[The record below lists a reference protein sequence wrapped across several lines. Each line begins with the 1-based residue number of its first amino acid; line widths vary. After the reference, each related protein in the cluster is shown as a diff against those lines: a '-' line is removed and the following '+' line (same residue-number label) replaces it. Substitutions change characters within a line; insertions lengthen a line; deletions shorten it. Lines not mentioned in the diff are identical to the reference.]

1 MVSERQIIRRHL
13 DCAAPDERDIYADM
27 RAAVIEEFKQP
38 LVVREREVPVPGA
51 DEVLI
56 KVEACGVCHSD
67 LSIADGDWPQL
78 KRLIKT
84 PLIPGHE
91 VVGRVVKRGDQVQH
105 LEAGD
110 RVGVAW
116 LHWSCGSCELCKE
129 GLENL
134 CTNQSITGGS
144 VDGGF
149 AEFIKAKASHA
160 IKVPDA
166 LDPSEAAPL
175 FCAGVTVYRA
185 VKNSG
190 IKPGQR
196 LAIFGVG
203 GLGHL
208 AVQVARTFGADVIAV
223 DIATDKLEL
232 AKSLGADQVINA
244 STEDVL
250 KTLRSLGGVHAAI
263 VTSSA
268 KAAYTQAFY
277 AVRSA
282 GSLMVV
288 GLPAEDISFPAI
300 LMREIRIRSVA
311 TGTRD
316 DLRETLN
323 LAAAGKIRC
332 LIETSGL
339 DKVNDI
345 FSQMRHGQ
353 IRGRVVIN
361 AF

>member
-1 MVSERQIIRRHL
+1 MK
-13 DCAAPDERDIYADM
+13 
-27 RAAVIEEFKQP
+27 AAVIQEFKQP
-38 LVVREREVPVPGA
+38 LVIQDVDVPVPEAG
-51 DEVLI
+51 EVLI

-78 KRLIKT
+78 KRMIKK

-91 VVGRVVKRGDQVQH
+91 VVGRVVKRGEQVQD
-105 LEAGD
+105 LQIGD

-116 LHWSCGSCELCKE
+116 LHWSCGKCELCLE

-134 CTNQSITGGS
+134 CPNQAVTGAS
-144 VDGGF
+144 VDGGY
-149 AEFIKAKASHA
+149 AEFVKAKASHA
-160 IKVPDA
+160 IKVPES
-166 LDPSEAAPL
+166 LDPAEAAPL

-185 VKNSG
+185 VKLAG
-190 IKPGQR
+190 VQPGQR
-196 LAIFGVG
+196 VAVFGIG

-208 AVQVARTFGADVIAV
+208 AVQVAKTFGAKVIAV
-223 DIATDKLEL
+223 DIAADKLEL
-232 AKSLGADQVINA
+232 AKQLGADQLINA
-244 STEDVL
+244 STDDVL
-250 KTLRSLGGVHAAI
+250 KTFRGLGGVHAAI

-277 AVRSA
+277 SVRSA
-282 GSLMVV
+282 GTLMVV
-288 GLPAEDISFPAI
+288 GLPADELSFPAI
-300 LMREIRIRSVA
+300 LMREIKIRSVA

-339 DKVNDI
+339 SKVNEI
-345 FSQMRHGQ
+345 FGQMRQGQ

-361 AF
+361 SF

>member
-1 MVSERQIIRRHL
+1 
-13 DCAAPDERDIYADM
+13 M

-38 LVVREREVPVPGA
+38 LVVQEVEIPVPEAG
-51 DEVLI
+51 DVLI

-78 KRLIKT
+78 KRMIKK
-84 PLIPGHE
+84 PVIPGHE

-105 LEAGD
+105 LAIGD

-116 LHWSCGSCELCKE
+116 LHWSCGACELCQE

-134 CTNQSITGGS
+134 CPNQAITGAS
-144 VDGGF
+144 VDGGY

-160 IKVPDA
+160 IKVPA
-166 LDPSEAAPL
+166 GLDPAEAAPL

-185 VKNSG
+185 VKNAG
-190 IKPGQR
+190 VQPGQR
-196 LAIFGVG
+196 VAVFGVG

-208 AVQVARTFGADVIAV
+208 AVQIARTFGAQVIAV
-223 DIATDKLEL
+223 DIAADKLEL
-232 AKSLGADQVINA
+232 ARQLGAGQVINA
-244 STEDVL
+244 ATDDVL
-250 KTLRSLGGVHAAI
+250 KIMRGLGGVHAAI

-268 KAAYTQAFY
+268 KAAYNQAFY
-277 AVRSA
+277 AVRPA
-282 GSLMVV
+282 GTLMVV
-288 GLPAEDISFPAI
+288 GMPAEELSFPAI
-300 LMREIRIRSVA
+300 LMREIKIRSVA

-316 DLRETLN
+316 DLRETLK

-332 LIETSGL
+332 LIETSDL
-339 DKVNDI
+339 NKVNEI
-345 FSQMRHGQ
+345 FGQMRQGQ

-361 AF
+361 TF

>member
-1 MVSERQIIRRHL
+1 
-13 DCAAPDERDIYADM
+13 M

-38 LVVREREVPVPGA
+38 LVVQEVEVPVPDAG
-51 DEVLI
+51 EVLI

-78 KRLIKT
+78 KRMIKK

-105 LEAGD
+105 LEIGD

-116 LHWSCGSCELCKE
+116 LHWSCGACELCQE

-134 CTNQSITGGS
+134 CPNQAITGAS
-144 VDGGF
+144 VDGGY

-160 IKVPDA
+160 IKVPAA
-166 LDPSEAAPL
+166 LKPAEAAPL

-185 VKNSG
+185 VKNAG
-190 IKPGQR
+190 VQPGQR
-196 LAIFGVG
+196 VAVFGVG

-208 AVQVARTFGADVIAV
+208 AVQMARTFGAQVIAV
-223 DIATDKLEL
+223 DIAADKLEL
-232 AKSLGADQVINA
+232 AQQLGAGQVINA
-244 STEDVL
+244 VTDDVL
-250 KTLRSLGGVHAAI
+250 KIMRGLGGVHAAI

-268 KAAYTQAFY
+268 KAAYSQAFY
-277 AVRSA
+277 AVRPA
-282 GSLMVV
+282 GTLMVV
-288 GLPAEDISFPAI
+288 GMPAEELSFPAI
-300 LMREIRIRSVA
+300 LMREIKIRSVA

-332 LIETSGL
+332 LIETSDL
-339 DKVNDI
+339 KRVNEI
-345 FSQMRHGQ
+345 FGQMRQGQ
-353 IRGRVVIN
+353 IRGRVVIDS
-361 AF
+361 F

>member
-1 MVSERQIIRRHL
+1 
-13 DCAAPDERDIYADM
+13 M
-27 RAAVIEEFKQP
+27 RAAVIQEFKQP
-38 LVVREREVPVPGA
+38 LIVQDVDVPVPEAG
-51 DEVLI
+51 DVLI

-78 KRLIKT
+78 KRMIKK

-91 VVGRVVKRGDQVQH
+91 VVGRVVKKGDQVQN
-105 LEAGD
+105 LEIGD

-116 LHWSCGSCELCKE
+116 LHWSCGACELCKE

-134 CTNQSITGGS
+134 CPNQAITGAS
-144 VDGGF
+144 VDGGY

-160 IKVPDA
+160 IKVPA
-166 LDPSEAAPL
+166 PLGPVEAAPL

-185 VKNSG
+185 VKNAG
-190 IKPGQR
+190 VQPGQR
-196 LAIFGVG
+196 VAVFGVG

-208 AVQVARTFGADVIAV
+208 AVQIAKASGAMVIAV

-232 AKSLGADQVINA
+232 AQQLGADQVINA
-244 STEDVL
+244 VSEDVL
-250 KTLRSLGGVHAAI
+250 KIFRGMGGAHAAI

-268 KAAYTQAFY
+268 KAAYNQAFY
-277 AVRSA
+277 AVRPA
-282 GSLMVV
+282 GTLMVV
-288 GLPAEDISFPAI
+288 GMPAEELSFPAI
-300 LMREIRIRSVA
+300 LMREIKIRSVA
-311 TGTRD
+311 TGTRS

-339 DKVNDI
+339 DTVNEI
-345 FSQMRHGQ
+345 LGQMRQGK

-361 AF
+361 RF

>member
-1 MVSERQIIRRHL
+1 MK
-13 DCAAPDERDIYADM
+13 
-27 RAAVIEEFKQP
+27 AAVIQEFKQP
-38 LVVREREVPVPGA
+38 LVLQDVEVPVPEAG
-51 DEVLI
+51 DVLI

-78 KRLIKT
+78 KRMIKK

-91 VVGRVVKRGDQVQH
+91 VVGRVVKRGDQVQE
-105 LEAGD
+105 LQIGD

-116 LHWSCGSCELCKE
+116 LHWSCGACELCKE

-134 CTNQSITGGS
+134 CPNQAVTGAS
-144 VDGGF
+144 VDGGY
-149 AEFIKAKASHA
+149 AEFVRAKASHA
-160 IKVPDA
+160 IKVPA
-166 LDPSEAAPL
+166 GLDPAEAAPL

-185 VKNSG
+185 VKLAG
-190 IKPGQR
+190 VQPGQR
-196 LAIFGVG
+196 VAVFGIG

-208 AVQVARTFGADVIAV
+208 AVQVAKTFGAKVIAV
-223 DIATDKLEL
+223 DIAADKLEL
-232 AKSLGADQVINA
+232 AQQLGADQVINA
-244 STEDVL
+244 ATEDVL
-250 KTLRSLGGVHAAI
+250 KTFRGLGGVHAAI

-277 AVRSA
+277 SVRSA
-282 GSLMVV
+282 GTLMVV
-288 GLPAEDISFPAI
+288 GLPPEELSFPAI
-300 LMREIRIRSVA
+300 LMREIKIRSVA

-339 DKVNDI
+339 HKVNDI
-345 FSQMRHGQ
+345 FGQMRSGQ

-361 AF
+361 SF

>member
-1 MVSERQIIRRHL
+1 MK
-13 DCAAPDERDIYADM
+13 
-27 RAAVIEEFKQP
+27 AAVIQEFKQP
-38 LVVREREVPVPGA
+38 LVLQDVDVPAPEAG
-51 DEVLI
+51 DVLI

-78 KRLIKT
+78 KRMIKK

-91 VVGRVVKRGDQVQH
+91 VVGRVVKRGDQVQE
-105 LEAGD
+105 LQIGD

-116 LHWSCGSCELCKE
+116 LHWSCGACELCQE

-134 CTNQSITGGS
+134 CPNQAVTGAS
-144 VDGGF
+144 VDGGY
-149 AEFIKAKASHA
+149 AEFIRAKASHA
-160 IKVPDA
+160 IKVPEA
-166 LDPSEAAPL
+166 LDPAEAAPL

-185 VKNSG
+185 VKLAG
-190 IKPGQR
+190 VQPGQR
-196 LAIFGVG
+196 VAVFGIG

-208 AVQVARTFGADVIAV
+208 AVQVAKTFGAKVIAV
-223 DIATDKLEL
+223 DVTADKLAL
-232 AKSLGADQVINA
+232 AQQLGADQVINA
-244 STEDVL
+244 STDDVL
-250 KTLRSLGGVHAAI
+250 KTFRGLGGVHAAI

-268 KAAYTQAFY
+268 KAAYAQAFY

-282 GSLMVV
+282 GTLMVV
-288 GLPAEDISFPAI
+288 GLPPEELSFPAI

-311 TGTRD
+311 TGTRN
-316 DLRETLN
+316 DLRETLS

-339 DKVNDI
+339 QKVNEV
-345 FSQMRHGQ
+345 FGQMRQGQ

-361 AF
+361 SF

>member
-1 MVSERQIIRRHL
+1 
-13 DCAAPDERDIYADM
+13 M

-38 LVVREREVPVPGA
+38 LVVRDTEVPVPDG
-51 DEVLI
+51 DEILI

-78 KRLIKT
+78 KRLIKK

-91 VVGRVVKRGDQVQH
+91 VVGRVVKRGDKVQH
-105 LEAGD
+105 LDAGD

-116 LHWSCGSCELCKE
+116 LHWSCGACELCKE

-134 CTNQSITGGS
+134 CPNQTITGAS
-144 VDGGF
+144 VDGGY
-149 AEFIKAKASHA
+149 AEYIKAKASHA
-160 IKVPDA
+160 IKVPER

-190 IKPGQR
+190 VQPGQR
-196 LAIFGVG
+196 LAVFGVG

-208 AVQVARTFGADVIAV
+208 AVQIAKTFGAKVIAV
-223 DIATDKLEL
+223 DIAADKLDL
-232 AKSLGADQVINA
+232 AKSLGADQTINA
-244 STEDVL
+244 ATDDAL
-250 KTLRSLGGVHAAI
+250 KTLRGIGGVHAAI

-277 AVRSA
+277 GVRAA

-288 GLPAEDISFPAI
+288 GLPSEEISFPAI
-300 LMREIRIRSVA
+300 LMREIKIRSVA

-332 LIETSGL
+332 LTETTGL
-339 DKVNDI
+339 EEINHVLD
-345 FSQMRHGQ
+345 QMRHGQ

-361 AF
+361 RF

>member
-1 MVSERQIIRRHL
+1 
-13 DCAAPDERDIYADM
+13 M

-38 LVVREREVPVPGA
+38 LVVKDTDVPVP
-51 DEVLI
+51 DPDDVLI

-78 KRLIKT
+78 KRMIKK

-91 VVGRVVKRGDQVQH
+91 VVGRVVKRGEKVDH
-105 LEAGD
+105 LSVGD

-116 LHWSCGSCELCKE
+116 LHWSCGACELCKE

-134 CTNQSITGGS
+134 CPNQAITGAS
-144 VDGGF
+144 VDGGY

-160 IKVPDA
+160 TKVPDGLRPA
-166 LDPSEAAPL
+166 EAAPL

-185 VKNSG
+185 VKNAG
-190 IKPGQR
+190 VQPGQR
-196 LAIFGVG
+196 VAIFGVG

-208 AVQVARTFGADVIAV
+208 AVQVAKTFGAQVIGV
-223 DIATDKLEL
+223 DIAADKLEL
-232 AKSLGADQVINA
+232 AKSLGADQIINA
-244 STEDVL
+244 ATEDVL
-250 KTLRSLGGVHAAI
+250 KILRSMGGVHAAI

-268 KAAYTQAFY
+268 KAAYNQAFY
-277 AVRSA
+277 AVRAA

-288 GLPAEDISFPAI
+288 GLPSEEISFPAI
-300 LMREIRIRSVA
+300 LMREIKIRSVA
-311 TGTRD
+311 TGTRN

-339 DKVNDI
+339 DQINNVLG
-345 FSQMRHGQ
+345 QMRQGQ
-353 IRGRVVIN
+353 IRGRVVIDR
-361 AF
+361 F

>member
-1 MVSERQIIRRHL
+1 MK
-13 DCAAPDERDIYADM
+13 
-27 RAAVIEEFKQP
+27 AAVIQEFKQP
-38 LVVREREVPVPGA
+38 LVVQEVDVPAPDAG
-51 DEVLI
+51 DVLI
-56 KVEACGVCHSD
+56 QVEACGVCHSD

-78 KRLIKT
+78 KRMIKK

-91 VVGRVVKRGDQVQH
+91 VVGRVVKKGNQVEH
-105 LEAGD
+105 LEIGD

-116 LHWSCGSCELCKE
+116 LHWSCGVCELCKE

-134 CTNQSITGGS
+134 CPNQAITGAS
-144 VDGGF
+144 VDGGY

-160 IKVPDA
+160 IKVPA
-166 LDPSEAAPL
+166 PLEPAEAAPL

-185 VKNSG
+185 VKNAG
-190 IKPGQR
+190 VQPGQR
-196 LAIFGVG
+196 VAVFGIG

-208 AVQVARTFGADVIAV
+208 AVQIAKTFGAKVIAV
-223 DIATDKLEL
+223 DIAVDKLEL
-232 AKSLGADQVINA
+232 AQQLGADQVINVA
-244 STEDVL
+244 SEDVL
-250 KTLRSLGGVHAAI
+250 KTFRGMGGVHAAI
-263 VTSSA
+263 VAASA
-268 KAAYTQAFY
+268 KAAYNQAFY
-277 AVRSA
+277 AVRPA
-282 GSLMVV
+282 GTLMVV
-288 GLPAEDISFPAI
+288 GLPPEELSFPAI
-300 LMREIRIRSVA
+300 LMREIKIRSVA

-345 FSQMRHGQ
+345 FGQMRQGQ

-361 AF
+361 RFRD

>member
-1 MVSERQIIRRHL
+1 
-13 DCAAPDERDIYADM
+13 M

-38 LVVREREVPVPGA
+38 LTVRDWEVPVPDA

-56 KVEACGVCHSD
+56 QVEACGVCHSD
-67 LSIADGDWPQL
+67 LSIVDGDWPQL
-78 KRLIKT
+78 ERIIKK

-91 VVGRVVKRGDQVQH
+91 VVGRVVKRGGSVQQ
-105 LEAGD
+105 LKVGD

-116 LHWSCGSCELCKE
+116 LHWSCGTCELCKE

-134 CTNQSITGGS
+134 CPKQTITGAS
-144 VDGGF
+144 VDGGY

-160 IKVPDA
+160 IPVPELLKA
-166 LDPSEAAPL
+166 AEAAPL

-185 VKNSG
+185 VKNAG
-190 IKPGQR
+190 VQPGQR
-196 LAIFGVG
+196 VAIFGVG

-208 AVQVARTFGADVIAV
+208 AVQIAKSFGGRVIAV
-223 DIATDKLEL
+223 DIAADKLGL
-232 AKSLGADQVINA
+232 AKSLGADDVINA
-244 STEDVL
+244 ATEDVL
-250 KTLRSLGGVHAAI
+250 KTLRNMGGAHAAI

-277 AVRSA
+277 GVRSA

-288 GLPAEDISFPAI
+288 GLPSEEISFPAI

-332 LIETSGL
+332 LTETSGL
-339 DKVNDI
+339 ENVNDVLD
-345 FSQMRHGQ
+345 QMRRGQ
-353 IRGRVVIN
+353 IRGRVVIDR
-361 AF
+361 F

>member
-1 MVSERQIIRRHL
+1 
-13 DCAAPDERDIYADM
+13 M

-38 LVVREREVPVPGA
+38 LVVRDIEVPVPDG

-78 KRLIKT
+78 KRLIKK

-91 VVGRVVKRGDQVQH
+91 VVGRVVKRGDKVQH
-105 LEAGD
+105 LDAGD

-116 LHWSCGSCELCKE
+116 LHWSCGACELCKE
-129 GLENL
+129 GMENL
-134 CTNQSITGGS
+134 CPNQTITGAS
-144 VDGGF
+144 VDGGY
-149 AEFIKAKASHA
+149 AEYIKAKASHA
-160 IKVPDA
+160 IKVPER

-190 IKPGQR
+190 VQPGQR
-196 LAIFGVG
+196 LAVFGVG

-208 AVQVARTFGADVIAV
+208 AVQIAKTFGAKVIAV
-223 DIATDKLEL
+223 DIAADKLDL
-232 AKSLGADQVINA
+232 AKSLGADQTINA
-244 STEDVL
+244 ATDDAL
-250 KTLRSLGGVHAAI
+250 KTLRGIGGVHAAI

-277 AVRSA
+277 GVRAA

-288 GLPAEDISFPAI
+288 GLPSEEISFPAI
-300 LMREIRIRSVA
+300 LMREIKIRSVA

-332 LIETSGL
+332 LTETTGL
-339 DKVNDI
+339 EEINHVLD
-345 FSQMRHGQ
+345 QMRHGQ

-361 AF
+361 RF